1 MLGKPFIFSLCFLK
15 AGHDINYLSYS
26 GILSTLGKA
35 NECPSPPMNLLADF
49 AGGGAFGVIGITLAL
64 FERERTKKVFLS
76 FVRYFG
82 FSWLQYKNYFLL
94 KIGTS
99 C

>member
-1 MLGKPFIFSLCFLK
+1 MNYWLPSIFSFSFLK

-64 FERERTKKVFLS
+64 FEREKTKKV
-76 FVRYFG
+76 
-82 FSWLQYKNYFLL
+82 
-94 KIGTS
+94 
-99 C
+99 